1 MKHYLAGVF
10 IDLSKAFDSLSHE
23 VILYK
28 LNNFSISGIPL
39 KLFKSYLTNRY
50 QAVYCNSTYSSY
62 KPINKGV
69 PQRSILGPIIFIMY
83 INDIVNASHKFEYT
97 IYADDTSLLLHDTNM
112 DSLHLNIE
120 LQVMNY
126 WIKHNKL
133 RLNVSK
139 TNYIFIQNHSIKF
152 VMPPVTIERITLNK
166 VDRIKFLAKIL
177 IGIIR

>member
-1 MKHYLAGVF
+1 M
-10 IDLSKAFDSLSHE
+10 
-23 VILYK
+23 
-28 LNNFSISGIPL
+28 
-39 KLFKSYLTNRY
+39 KLFKGYLTNRY

-69 PQRSILGPIIFIMY
+69 PHRSILGPIIFIMY

-97 IYADDTSLLLHDTNM
+97 IYADDTNLLLHDTNM
-112 DSLHLNIE
+112 DSFHMHLNIE

-126 WIKHNKL
+126 WIKRNKL

-139 TNYIFIQNHSIKF
+139 NNYLFFQNYSIKLI
-152 VMPPVTIERITLNK
+152 MPPVTIERITLNK
-166 VDRIKFLAKIL
+166 VDRIKFLTKIL

>member
-1 MKHYLAGVF
+1 MF
-10 IDLSKAFDSLSHE
+10 
-23 VILYK
+23 
-28 LNNFSISGIPL
+28 
-39 KLFKSYLTNRY
+39 
-50 QAVYCNSTYSSY
+50 
-62 KPINKGV
+62 
-69 PQRSILGPIIFIMY
+69 
-83 INDIVNASHKFEYT
+83 INDTVNASHKFEYT
-97 IYADDTSLLLHDTNM
+97 IYADDTNLLLHDTNM

-166 VDRIKFLAKIL
+166 VDRIKFLTKIL